1 VTTDNRS
8 GRPQAAG
15 EQVLLCTVRWLE
27 RAVIGLNLCPFA
39 KGVHVRGQI
48 LYVISRARD
57 SEGLLRDLRSALEQ
71 LQAASA
77 QEWETSLLIA
87 PDCMQ
92 DFLEFNDFLDRA
104 DEVLCELEL
113 EGVLQIAS
121 FHPRFQFAGTTDSD
135 IGNYTNRAPYP
146 ILHLLREESIDRAV
160 QSFPQAS
167 EIFEKN
173 LLVLESL
180 GHEGWNAL
188 GLGDPATA
196 CAGPA

>member
-1 VTTDNRS
+1 V
-8 GRPQAAG
+8 A
-15 EQVLLCTVRWLE
+15 EQVLRSTVRWLE

-48 LYVISRARD
+48 LYVISRARGAED
-57 SEGLLRDLRSALEQ
+57 LLRDLRSALEQ
-71 LQAASA
+71 LQAART

-92 DFLEFNDFLDRA
+92 DFLEFNDFLDQA

-121 FHPRFQFAGTTDSD
+121 FHPRFQFAGTADSD
-135 IGNYTNRAPYP
+135 IGNYTNRSPYP

-173 LLVLESL
+173 LLTLQSM

-188 GLGDPATA
+188 ELGDPAA
-196 CAGPA
+196 EWAGPG